1 MSRISQYI
9 AFINSEELP
18 SKFQRMSL
26 YTHLTITDEMVK
38 ERNRLIKMK
47 GKSNME
53 ELKIETLTL
62 EILKDMEPG
71 VFAQGEGTYPAL
83 VADPI
88 KWVAVR
94 GGIHDW
100 ALYYHHAYHSFEY
113 VKKTGDKSFTESIIR
128 DLVPCDDQAWEMY
141 RL

>member
-18 SKFQRMSL
+18 SKFQRMNL

-38 ERNRLIKMK
+38 ERNRLIKMNR
-47 GKSNME
+47 KSNME
-53 ELKIETLTL
+53 ELKILTL
-62 EILKDMEPG
+62 QILKDMEPG
-71 VFAQGEGTYPAL
+71 TFAKGEGTYPGL
-83 VADPI
+83 HADPI
-88 KWVAVR
+88 RWVAVR

-100 ALYYHHAYHSFEY
+100 ALYYHHAYHSFKY

-128 DLVPCDDQAWEMY
+128 DLVPCDDEAWAMY
-141 RL
+141 RS